1 MAREARDSLFGERI
15 LWSGGPKVIS
25 TPAAARLTAGVCAVV
40 SIVTLLFAIVCA
52 TALKANVGG
61 MLVFA
66 AWCATLGLA
75 AWRGP
80 ILWRAGVEYVVTERH
95 VIWRRGRIR
104 RSIDRHAVS
113 YALIRWNPSVP
124 GVGDLV
130 LVRAVPTGA
139 LRRTLNLTLSDV
151 AGPDRLWAI
160 VRGLTPSAPLGDGE
174 RSLGQRLDDGERVLW
189 TGTPQASPWTIRRA
203 LTASV
208 AGMVALAT
216 LRVILRAT
224 PALGRVLRAHAL
236 PWITSGLLIAGVVLT
251 TLLLVSVAV
260 GVAYQACVR
269 PQRLARRTR
278 YLVTDRRVLIRR
290 GSEELSLDRARIAD
304 IIATPTK
311 GLASDASPPNG
322 GPGLTDVFLVLDGP
336 QARAFSPSGAFGERD
351 GDKLVP
357 VLSAIEDAETVGS
370 ILRAKPEG
378 LPLPHAA

>member
-1 MAREARDSLFGERI
+1 MARDSLFGERI
-15 LWSGGPKVIS
+15 LWSGTPKVIS
-25 TPAAARLTAGVCAVV
+25 TPPAARLTAGVCAVLSV
-40 SIVTLLFAIVCA
+40 VTLLFAIVCG
-52 TALKANVGG
+52 TALRANVGG

-66 AWCATLGLA
+66 AWCATAGLG

-80 ILWRAGVEYVVTERH
+80 MIWRAGVEYVVTDGH

-104 RSIDRHAVS
+104 RSIDRNAVS

-139 LRRTLNLTLSDV
+139 LRRTLKLTLSDV

-160 VRGLTPSAPLGDGE
+160 VRGVTPSAPLGDGE

-189 TGTPQASPWTIRRA
+189 TGTPQASPWTLRRLA
-203 LTASV
+203 TASV
-208 AGMVALAT
+208 AAMVALAT
-216 LRVILRAT
+216 LRVVMRAT
-224 PALGRVLRAHAL
+224 PALGRLLRAHAL
-236 PWITSGLLIAGVVLT
+236 PWVTSGLLIAGVVLT
-251 TLLLVSVAV
+251 TLLLVAVAV
-260 GVAYQACVR
+260 GVAYQSCVR
-269 PQRLARRTR
+269 PQRLARLTR

-290 GSEELSLDRARIAD
+290 GKEELSLDRRRIAD
-304 IIATPTK
+304 IISAPLK
-311 GLASDASPPNG
+311 GSLHDPMSVT

-370 ILRAKPEG
+370 ILRAKPETY
-378 LPLPHAA
+378 PLPKAA

>member
-1 MAREARDSLFGERI
+1 MARDSLFGERI
-15 LWSGGPKVIS
+15 LWSGSPKVIS
-25 TPAAARLTAGVCAVV
+25 TPPAARLTAGVCAVLSV
-40 SIVTLLFAIVCA
+40 VTLFFAIVCR
-52 TALKANVGG
+52 TALGANISG

-66 AWCATLGLA
+66 AWCATLALA

-80 ILWRAGVEYVVTERH
+80 MVWRSGVEYVVTDGH

-104 RSIDRHAVS
+104 RSIDRNAVS

-189 TGTPQASPWTIRRA
+189 TGTPQASPWTLRRVA
-203 LTASV
+203 TASL
-208 AGMVALAT
+208 AAMVALAT
-216 LRVILRAT
+216 LRIVMRAT
-224 PALGRVLRAHAL
+224 PALGRVLRLHAL
-236 PWITSGLLIAGVVLT
+236 PWVISSLLVAGVALAT
-251 TLLLVSVAV
+251 MLLVAVAV

-269 PQRLARRTR
+269 PQRLARLTR

-290 GSEELSLDRARIAD
+290 GTEELSLDRGRIAD
-304 IIATPTK
+304 VISAPLK
-311 GLASDASPPNG
+311 GSLHDPVAAG

-370 ILRAKPEG
+370 ILRTPRAPPYR
-378 LPLPHAA
+378 LPNAA

>member
-1 MAREARDSLFGERI
+1 MARDSLFGERI
-15 LWSGGPKVIS
+15 LWSGSPKVLS
-25 TPAAARLTAGVCAVV
+25 APPAARLTAGVSGVT
-40 SIVTLLFAIVCA
+40 SIVTLLFAIVCG
-52 TALKANVGG
+52 TALRANVGG

-66 AWCATLGLA
+66 AWCATLALV

-80 ILWRAGVEYVVTERH
+80 LIWRAGVEYVVTDGH

-104 RSIDRHAVS
+104 RSIDRNAVS

-151 AGPDRLWAI
+151 VGPDRLWAI
-160 VRGLTPSAPLGDGE
+160 VRGVTPSAPLGDGD

-189 TGTPQASPWTIRRA
+189 TGTPQASPWTPRRLA
-203 LTASV
+203 TASV
-208 AGMVALAT
+208 AAMVALCT
-216 LRVILRAT
+216 LRVIMRAT

-236 PWITSGLLIAGVVLT
+236 PWITSGLLVAGVALT
-251 TLLLVSVAV
+251 TLLLVAVAV

-269 PQRLARRTR
+269 PRRLARLTR

-290 GSEELSLDRARIAD
+290 GKEELSLDRRRIAD
-304 IIATPTK
+304 IISAPLK
-311 GLASDASPPNG
+311 GTAHDPDASRTT
-322 GPGLTDVFLVLDGP
+322 GLTDVFLVLDGP

-370 ILRAKPEG
+370 ILRAKPEAFPL
-378 LPLPHAA
+378 LPKAA